1 MEEHSRVREENAAG
15 LIALSLWIVFLGGL
29 DLKEL
34 GAGFCWRKGKVFD
47 VELEGPKREKAREET
62 VKVWYR

>member
-1 MEEHSRVREENAAG
+1 MLCHSG
-15 LIALSLWIVFLGGL
+15 LFFWGGL